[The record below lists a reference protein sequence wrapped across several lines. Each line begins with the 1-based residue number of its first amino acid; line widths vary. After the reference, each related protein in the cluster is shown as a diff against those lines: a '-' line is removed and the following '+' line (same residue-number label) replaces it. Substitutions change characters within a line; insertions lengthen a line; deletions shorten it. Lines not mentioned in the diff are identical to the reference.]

1 MCRTTPNTLRRFRS
15 EGDRRASGFRAQ
27 SRYPHWTLDGNQALW
42 MRAFNPAGLSRS
54 FNTAGVSRPFN
65 TAGVSRP
72 FNAVRPS
79 SRR

>member
-1 MCRTTPNTLRRFRS
+1 
-15 EGDRRASGFRAQ
+15 
-27 SRYPHWTLDGNQALW
+27 
-42 MRAFNPAGLSRS
+42 MRAFNTAGLSRS
-54 FNTAGVSRPFN
+54 FN